1 MWLAMKNYRA
11 RLNFFRENVC
21 FFLLFSLC
29 AASEQG
35 LHQNYDLNKRLTPGT
50 TLSQYGVCPQ
60 VDAVVKIQAFFRASK
75 AREEYRMLGEFPRK
89 RTSKQECF
97 ILIVFLLHFS

>member
-35 LHQNYDLNKRLTPGT
+35 LHQTYDLNDLNPESVWRLSTGGRCCEDPGF
-50 TLSQYGVCPQ
+50 LQSQ
-60 VDAVVKIQAFFRASK
+60 
-75 AREEYRMLGEFPRK
+75 
-89 RTSKQECF
+89 
-97 ILIVFLLHFS
+97 